1 MSRGR
6 LIAIVVVALIAG
18 AVAIKFGPMTQQSRK
33 LPPYG
38 APEFID
44 RHFREQLEALRRYAV
59 SGKLPDD
66 SESAELFRSDA
77 IRSATIFTRYGEK
90 SRTGIAVKSSP
101 FPDAGSIP
109 LTELN
114 KEGTFVTPANDGCIH
129 YEQRFRVEGA
139 LRGFELVL
147 EASALRRLQ

>member
-1 MSRGR
+1 MTRGR
-6 LIAIVVVALIAG
+6 LIAIVVMALIAG
-18 AVAIKFGPMTQQSRK
+18 AVALKFGPMSQQRS
-33 LPPYG
+33 LPAYA

-44 RHFREQLEALRRYAV
+44 RHFREQLEALRRYSV

-66 SESAELFRSDA
+66 SEGEEMFRSDA
-77 IRSATIFTRYGEK
+77 IRSATIFTRYGDK
-90 SRTGIAVKSSP
+90 SRTGIAVKPSP
-101 FPDAGSIP
+101 FPDAGSLP
-109 LTELN
+109 LPDLN